1 MNIIVRCGCGG
12 IQKYIESSIALL
24 GLPVPCETL
33 VGKEKIRKLAALY
46 PGTPFAEHLQAI
58 AKKSGRYAFYIS
70 TDHTPG
76 DTENQ
81 NITAMYNLIT
91 GKKVY

>member
-1 MNIIVRCGCGG
+1 MNVIVRCGCGG

-24 GLPVPCETL
+24 SLPTPDDTF
-33 VGKEKIRKLAALY
+33 VGKEKIRKLASLH
-46 PGTPFAEHLQAI
+46 PGTNLAEHLGAI

-70 TDHTPG
+70 TD
-76 DTENQ
+76 DTQ
-81 NITAMYNLIT
+81 SITAMYNLIT

>member
-1 MNIIVRCGCGG
+1 MNVIVRCGCGG
-12 IQKYIESSIALL
+12 IYSYIENSMKLL
-24 GLPVPCETL
+24 SLSAPDDTF

-46 PGTPFAEHLQAI
+46 PGTNFAEHLGVI

-70 TDHTPG
+70 TDGT
-76 DTENQ
+76 Q
-81 NITAMYNLIT
+81 SIAAMYNLIT

>member
-1 MNIIVRCGCGG
+1 MNVIVRCSCGG
-12 IQKYIESSIALL
+12 IATYVEKSMKLL
-24 GLPVPCETL
+24 SLPVPCETY
-33 VGKEKIRKLAALY
+33 VGKEKIRKLASLY
-46 PGTPFAEHLQAI
+46 PNTSFAEHLQAI

-70 TDHTPG
+70 TDNTPLV
-76 DTENQ
+76 TEDQ

>member
-1 MNIIVRCGCGG
+1 MNIIARCGCGG
-12 IQKYIESSIALL
+12 IQKYIESSVTLL
-24 GLPVPCETL
+24 DLPAPCETL
-33 VGKEKIRKLAALY
+33 VGKEKIRKLAAQY
-46 PGTPFAEHLQAI
+46 PGTNLAEHLGAI

-70 TDHTPG
+70 TD
-76 DTENQ
+76 DIQ

>member
-1 MNIIVRCGCGG
+1 MNVIVRCGCGG

-24 GLPVPCETL
+24 KLQAPSESY
-33 VGKEKIRKLAALY
+33 VGKEKIRKLAAQY
-46 PGTPFAEHLQAI
+46 PGTSLAQHLQAI

-70 TDHTPG
+70 TNEEQG
-76 DTENQ
+76 
-81 NITAMYNLIT
+81 ITAMYNLVT